1 MPEEEITCEFGYYP
15 YCPLC
20 EHGYE
25 RQEEWMREDEC
36 EWVCLLVEE
45 QKRKEQGSG
54 LHRLHP
60 AGRHG

>member
-54 LHRLHP
+54 L
-60 AGRHG
+60 